1 MERRVGGIRALI
13 HISKLVTLML
23 CAPLAAAAVALSAMV
38 LLVVLAVELQKSE
51 LLVVLHCSPYQL
63 LAARATLVARVDPI
77 IKRQVAV
84 AVLENP
90 DILRL
95 RCA

>member
-1 MERRVGGIRALI
+1 MKKQGKFHFGNTQWALLLGWI
-13 HISKLVTLML
+13 TSL
-23 CAPLAAAAVALSAMV
+23 